1 MQCTKC
7 HREIPDD
14 ANLCCYC
21 GRVFVKRHHSRT
33 RPNGAGSARRRG
45 SVWQAAVTIGYVR
58 NDKTGAWRPKTATK
72 SGFTTKREALEYC
85 PVLLQEALAR
95 QQQPDL
101 PAAIQGPRTIEFY
114 WDIVE
119 RQLEAAGV
127 SKLSAYRY
135 AYRRLQPLWSREIA
149 SLSVAELQHIVD
161 TTTSSYYP
169 AKDVKTV
176 LHKIYDL
183 ALKDEAVTT
192 DKSAAIALPKLE
204 EEVGE
209 PFTQEELRL
218 QWEAYEKGYTFLGYV
233 LIMDYTGMMPGEL
246 LSCRKDMIDFN
257 ARRIIGAGKKTK
269 KRREAPI
276 VFPDFLVPVLHAM
289 CDYAK
294 SDKLCPM
301 TKDHFYNTFHKAMQE
316 IGCRDL
322 PPYSCR
328 HTTGTALALGGQ
340 VAPAVIQQ
348 VMRHS
353 RFTST
358 ERYIHP
364 SYEAANNAIDTLSK
378 PETA

>member
-1 MQCTKC
+1 MQCVKC

-21 GRVFVKRHHSRT
+21 GRVIVKRRANRT

-45 SVWQAAVTIGYVR
+45 NVWQAAVTVGYVR
-58 NDKTGAWRPKTATK
+58 NDATGIWRPKTATK
-72 SGFTTKREALEYC
+72 SGFATKREALEYC
-85 PVLLQEALAR
+85 PTLRQEALAR
-95 QQQPDL
+95 LEQPAQ
-101 PAAIQGPRTIEFY
+101 PAIMQEPKTIAFY
-114 WDIVE
+114 WAIIE
-119 RQLEAAGV
+119 RQLEASGV

-135 AYRRLQPLWSREIA
+135 AYNRLKPLWLREVA
-149 SLSVAELQHIVD
+149 TLSVAELQHIVD
-161 TTTSSYYP
+161 TTTSTYYP

-176 LHKIYDL
+176 LHKIYAL
-183 ALKDEAVTT
+183 ALRDEAVTM
-192 DKSAAIALPKLE
+192 DKSAAITLPKLE
-204 EEVGE
+204 EESGE

-218 QWEAYEKGYTFLGYV
+218 QWEAYDHGYTFLGYV

-246 LSCRKDMIDFN
+246 LSCRKDMIDFE

-276 VFPDFLVPVLHAM
+276 VFPDFLAPVLHAM
-289 CDYAK
+289 CDHSK
-294 SDKLCPM
+294 SAKLCPM
-301 TKDHFYNTFHKAMQE
+301 AKDSFYAAFHNAMRE

-348 VMRHS
+348 IMRHS

-364 SYEAANNAIDTLSK
+364 SYDAANEAIDTLAR
-378 PETA
+378 P